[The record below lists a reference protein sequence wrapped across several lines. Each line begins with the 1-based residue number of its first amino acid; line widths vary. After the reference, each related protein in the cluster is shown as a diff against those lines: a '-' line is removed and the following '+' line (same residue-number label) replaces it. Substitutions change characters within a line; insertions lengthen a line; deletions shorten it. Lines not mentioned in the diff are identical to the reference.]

1 MPEKTAKNLLVELQG
16 PHGRLAEAERKSRP
30 PRPAPATP
38 PGLAAVPP
46 AQDSGPPVSPPQQQL
61 QLLQALLEALPDPI
75 FYKTREGVFL
85 GCNQAFAHLVGL
97 SQEELLGKT
106 AADLSPQSPIR
117 AQRKQEQKSLS
128 REKAHEF
135 EAFSIFAGGRS
146 TRVISRLTPCRGM
159 NGLPPGFIGTVI
171 DTGNQAAAEKA
182 LLAALSA
189 PGAELE
195 PALKALEDVWFSGMV
210 PKAPVPCQPDQQAR
224 LSRFLN
230 EILAVQEFATALAKG
245 DLSQSLKFK
254 GIMAGGLKSL
264 QASLRHL
271 AWQTKL
277 IGKGDFSQRIDF
289 MGEFSE
295 SFNTMIRH
303 LEEDREQEVA
313 QNLIKFQII
322 MIQTVEAIASMA
334 EMRDP
339 YTAGH
344 QRNVTHLACTL
355 ARKVG
360 LTDDRIEGIRIG
372 GFLHDIGK
380 IVIPA
385 EILNR
390 PGKLTEYELRLIRTH
405 PQAGYDILQKI
416 DFPWPVA
423 QIVLQHHERL
433 NGSGY
438 PQGLKAPDILKE
450 AKILAVADVVETMA
464 AHRPYRPGLGMDKA
478 LEEIT
483 LNQGTLYDPQIVQV
497 CVQLFEKNEFQ
508 F

>member
-1 MPEKTAKNLLVELQG
+1 MPEKTAKNLLVALQD
-16 PHGRLAEAERKSRP
+16 PHTRLAEAERKSRP
-30 PRPAPATP
+30 PRLAPEDPQA
-38 PGLAAVPP
+38 LAAVPS
-46 AQDSGPPVSPPQQQL
+46 AQGSGPPVSPPQQQL

-97 SQEELLGKT
+97 SQEELLGRT
-106 AADLSPQSPIR
+106 AADLSPRPPIR
-117 AQRKQEQKSLS
+117 TQRKKDPKLLS
-128 REKAHEF
+128 REKAQEF
-135 EAFSIFAGGRS
+135 EAFSVFAGGRRK
-146 TRVISRLTPCRGM
+146 RVISRLTPCRGM

-171 DTGNQAAAEKA
+171 DTDKQAAAAKA
-182 LLAALSA
+182 SLAAFSV
-189 PGAELE
+189 PGSELE
-195 PALKALEDVWFSGMV
+195 PALKALEEVWFRGLA
-210 PKAPVPCQPDQQAR
+210 PKAPVPCQPELQAR

-230 EILAVQEFATALAKG
+230 EMLPVQEFAAALAKG
-245 DLSQSLKFK
+245 DLSQSLESK

-271 AWQTKL
+271 AWQTKK
-277 IGKGDFSQRIDF
+277 IGKGDFSQRVDF

-295 SFNTMIRH
+295 SFNTMIRR

-344 QRNVTHLACTL
+344 QRNVTRLACAL
-355 ARKVG
+355 ASKVG

-380 IVIPA
+380 LVIPA

-390 PGKLTEYELRLIRTH
+390 PGKLNEYELRLIRTH

-438 PQGLKAPDILKE
+438 PQGLQGPDILKE
-450 AKILAVADVVETMA
+450 AKILAVSDVVEAMA
-464 AHRPYRPGLGMDKA
+464 AHRPYRPGLGVDKA

-483 LNQGTLYDPQIVQV
+483 ANQGTLYDPQIVEA